1 MFFKIKCWLQ
11 FVISLSKVGINS
23 DNTQIFFAKEDS
35 IDESVRLQLIG
46 FDVASGEAFATV
58 GAQDVDGNARLDA
71 SVL

>member
-1 MFFKIKCWLQ
+1 MWR
-11 FVISLSKVGINS
+11 SP
-23 DNTQIFFAKEDS
+23 DAH
-35 IDESVRLQLIG
+35 DESVRLQLIG